1 MRIDEIINPDPPRL
15 LLLFDAGQEDILQ
28 IAGDVLGEPYVCIG
42 AIEELGSHADSCVIG
57 LCNATLSEPELLKDR
72 RRSIITTHCLD
83 VGDQRDEAL
92 TEHCDYEY
100 LYTRSPFLQRDL
112 ARFLGFVL
120 GQIKPHDDLKGKART
135 TLLSTTFPDIR
146 SALPNL
152 DILSVGADSVEL
164 RVDLLAEPGRRDLD
178 SRPRVPSLKYVGEQ
192 VMVLR
197 QRTELPIIFT
207 IRCTNENGKFPMDDP
222 TLSYHYLRKALQWGC
237 EYLDVELWLP
247 QDIRQRLSQVKGH
260 SKIISAF
267 HDFSGNFKWTS
278 EEAQE
283 LFRQGA
289 VYGDVVKMI
298 ALIAKMEQNYDL
310 ETFRAGIQSTYTHPP
325 LSGLNMGPIGQ
336 LSRTLNKVFTPI
348 THPLL
353 PIVAAP
359 GQLSAAE
366 INERLHS
373 MSQLPSLELLMMG
386 DVRTTGLATFFEKC
400 LNELSLPHQIVSAD
414 RSSADAIPRVI
425 SKSNFGGAVMCPPL
439 PAVELRESMG
449 MSEAAT
455 AIGHVDTIVARSSKG
470 AAATC
475 TADNAT
481 WKGIRATLT
490 RDFVPSAYSGRPA
503 ILLASEESYAAAA
516 IFALRSLNVETIYT
530 IGFKARSSA
539 ASHTQYFSGLEDLK
553 RVTPPF
559 VIVSA
564 LPAEKSALVTP
575 LLKYY
580 GRNSNEDPAGPSSS
594 THSAGKVFLD
604 LSNGPKR
611 PDPVAVAAALGW
623 AAYGVADVH
632 AWTAVETLRLLVGE
646 NVPFN
651 FVKLA
656 SGNSLV
662 L

>member
-1 MRIDEIINPDPPRL
+1 MRVDEIINPDPPRL
-15 LLLFDAGQEDILQ
+15 LLLFDAEHEDILQ
-28 IAGDVLGEPYVCIG
+28 IAGDVLGEPYVCIE
-42 AIEELGSHADSCVIG
+42 AIEDLGSHVDACVIG
-57 LCNATLSEPELLKDR
+57 ICNALLLEPGLLR
-72 RRSIITTHCLD
+72 EGRRSIITTHCLD

-120 GQIKPHDDLKGKART
+120 GQIKPHDDLKGKTRT

-164 RVDLLAEPGRRDLD
+164 RVDLLAEPGQRNLD

-207 IRCTNENGKFPMDDP
+207 IRCTNENGRFPMDDP
-222 TLSYHYLRKALQWGC
+222 SLSYHYLRKALQWGC

-247 QDIRQRLSQVKGH
+247 QDVRQRLSQVKGH

-267 HDFSGNFKWTS
+267 HDFSGTFKWTS

-298 ALIAKMEQNYDL
+298 ALITKVEQNYDL
-310 ETFRAGIQSTYTHPP
+310 ETFRSGIQSAYTHPP

-336 LSRTLNKVFTPI
+336 LSRTLNTVFTPI

-353 PIVAAP
+353 PIIAAP

-373 MSQLPSLELLMMG
+373 MSQLPSLELLVMG

-400 LNELSLPHQIVSAD
+400 LNELSLPHQIVSAG
-414 RSSADAIPRVI
+414 RSSADAISRMI
-425 SKSNFGGAVMCPPL
+425 SKANFGGAVMCPPL
-439 PAVELRESMG
+439 PAVELRESMS

-490 RDFVPSAYSGRPA
+490 RDFVPSAYGGRPA

-539 ASHTQYFSGLEDLK
+539 ASHMQYFSGLDDLK

-580 GRNSNEDPAGPSSS
+580 GRNGSEDPASSSSS

-604 LSNGPKR
+604 LSNGLKR
-611 PDPVAVAAALGW
+611 PDPSRPYDSW
-623 AAYGVADVH
+623 
-632 AWTAVETLRLLVGE
+632 
-646 NVPFN
+646 
-651 FVKLA
+651 
-656 SGNSLV
+656 
-662 L
+662 